1 MATAE
6 PEAAEPSTL
15 STWPKGGMMRY
26 AFIGV
31 DNLVAQVIVG
41 SLNRTQLAQFERD
54 YAAIF
59 GATKAIEIADDAVPV
74 WIGGTYTLE
83 EGFLPPPPPPAP
95 EVIEGE
101 SEEIIEEI
109 VEGTTND
116 AA

>member
-1 MATAE
+1 
-6 PEAAEPSTL
+6 
-15 STWPKGGMMRY
+15 MRY
-26 AFIGV
+26 AFIDR